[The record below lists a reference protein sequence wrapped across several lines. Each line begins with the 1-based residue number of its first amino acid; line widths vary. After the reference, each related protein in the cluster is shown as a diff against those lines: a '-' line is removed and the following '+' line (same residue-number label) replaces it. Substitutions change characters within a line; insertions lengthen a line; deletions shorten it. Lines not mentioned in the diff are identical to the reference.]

1 MRACSALLRRNT
13 EPRWRKLRRERL
25 RVARLCS
32 VLAAALLASW
42 AGSARAA
49 PGQWQAG
56 GRLGA
61 AWLSG
66 AGVGPSLEGYLRS
79 GLTESL
85 DLDLQ
90 ILTSVHP
97 FQADSN
103 ADSARPKAETPWALG
118 IAPGLLYRWDVFQ
131 FVPYA
136 GFGLG
141 FYSLNNAVSESA
153 GGQFGASGRVG
164 LDYLLSRSVV
174 LSVQGSLHVM
184 FSEGVQVPWLQLGV
198 GAAHAWGW

>member
-1 MRACSALLRRNT
+1 MCSFT
-13 EPRWRKLRRERL
+13 
-25 RVARLCS
+25 
-32 VLAAALLASW
+32 AAALLWSW
-42 AGSARAA
+42 ASSARAA
-49 PGQWQAG
+49 SGQWQAG

-66 AGVGPSLEGYLRS
+66 AGVGPALEGYLRY

-85 DLDLQ
+85 ELDLQ
-90 ILTSVHP
+90 LSSSVHP
-97 FQADSN
+97 FHNFQADPNSDL
-103 ADSARPKAETPWALG
+103 AQPKAETPWALG
-118 IAPGLLYRWDVFQ
+118 ISPGLLYRWDVFQ

-141 FYSLNNAVSESA
+141 FYSWNNAVSESA

-164 LDYLLSRSVV
+164 LDYLLSRSVI
-174 LSVQGSLHVM
+174 LSVQGSVHVV
-184 FSEGVQVPWLQLGV
+184 FSDGLQVPWLQLGV

>member
-1 MRACSALLRRNT
+1 M
-13 EPRWRKLRRERL
+13 
-25 RVARLCS
+25 
-32 VLAAALLASW
+32 
-42 AGSARAA
+42 
-49 PGQWQAG
+49 
-56 GRLGA
+56 
-61 AWLSG
+61 
-66 AGVGPSLEGYLRS
+66 GPALEGYLRA

-85 DLDLQ
+85 DFDLQ
-90 ILTSVHP
+90 ILSSIHP

-103 ADSARPKAETPWALG
+103 SELAPPKSETPWALG

-141 FYSLNNAVSESA
+141 FYSWNNAVSESA

-164 LDYLLSRSVV
+164 LDYLLSRSVI
-174 LSVQGSLHVM
+174 LSVQASVHVVI
-184 FSEGVQVPWLQLGV
+184 SDGLQVPWLQLGV

>member
-1 MRACSALLRRNT
+1 
-13 EPRWRKLRRERL
+13 
-25 RVARLCS
+25 V
-32 VLAAALLASW
+32 
-42 AGSARAA
+42 
-49 PGQWQAG
+49 
-56 GRLGA
+56 GA

-66 AGVGPSLEGYLRS
+66 AGVGPSLEGYLRR
-79 GLTESL
+79 GLGESL

-97 FQADSN
+97 FQGDSN
-103 ADSARPKAETPWALG
+103 SEPGESGVKTPWALG
-118 IAPGLLYRWDVFQ
+118 IAPGLSYRWDVFQ

-141 FYSLNNAVSESA
+141 FYSWNNAVTDSA

-164 LDYLLSRSVV
+164 LDYLLSRSVI
-174 LSVQGSLHVM
+174 LSVQASAHVVL
-184 FSEGVQVPWLQLGV
+184 SDGLQVPWLQLGI

>member
-1 MRACSALLRRNT
+1 M
-13 EPRWRKLRRERL
+13 
-25 RVARLCS
+25 
-32 VLAAALLASW
+32 
-42 AGSARAA
+42 
-49 PGQWQAG
+49 
-56 GRLGA
+56 
-61 AWLSG
+61 
-66 AGVGPSLEGYLRS
+66 GPALEGYLRA

-85 DLDLQ
+85 DFDLQ
-90 ILTSVHP
+90 ILSSIHP

-103 ADSARPKAETPWALG
+103 PELAQPKAETPWALG

-141 FYSLNNAVSESA
+141 FYSWNNAVSESA

-164 LDYLLSRSVV
+164 LDYLLSRSVI
-174 LSVQGSLHVM
+174 LSVQASVHVVV
-184 FSEGVQVPWLQLGV
+184 SDGLQVPWLQLGV

>member
-1 MRACSALLRRNT
+1 
-13 EPRWRKLRRERL
+13 
-25 RVARLCS
+25 LCC
-32 VLAAALLASW
+32 AGIAALAGSW
-42 AGSARAA
+42 AASAQAA
-49 PGQWQAG
+49 SGQWQAG

-66 AGVGPSLEGYLRS
+66 GGVGPSLEGYLRS

-85 DLDLQ
+85 DFDLQ
-90 ILTSVHP
+90 ILSSIHP

-103 ADSARPKAETPWALG
+103 SAPARPKAETPWALG

-131 FVPYA
+131 FVPYG

-141 FYSLNNAVSESA
+141 FYSWNNAVSESA

-164 LDYLLSRSVV
+164 LDYLLSRSVI
-174 LSVQGSLHVM
+174 LSVQASVHVVI
-184 FSEGVQVPWLQLGV
+184 SDGLQVPWLQLGV

>member
-1 MRACSALLRRNT
+1 VSC
-13 EPRWRKLRRERL
+13 
-25 RVARLCS
+25 C
-32 VLAAALLASW
+32 
-42 AGSARAA
+42 GSDARAA
-49 PGQWQAG
+49 SGQWQAG

-66 AGVGPSLEGYLRS
+66 GGVGPSLEAYLRS
-79 GLTESL
+79 GLSESL
-85 DLDLQ
+85 DFDLQ
-90 ILTSVHP
+90 ILTSIHP

-103 ADSARPKAETPWALG
+103 SDLAPTKATTPWALG
-118 IAPGLLYRWDVFQ
+118 IAPGLIYRWDVFQ

-141 FYSLNNAVSESA
+141 FYSWNNAVTESA

-164 LDYLLSRSVV
+164 LDYLLSRSVI
-174 LSVQGSLHVM
+174 LSVQASVHVVV
-184 FSEGVQVPWLQLGV
+184 SDGLQVPWLQLGV

>member
-1 MRACSALLRRNT
+1 
-13 EPRWRKLRRERL
+13 
-25 RVARLCS
+25 LCS
-32 VLAAALLASW
+32 VIAAALLWSW

-49 PGQWQAG
+49 SGQWQAG

-66 AGVGPSLEGYLRS
+66 AGIGPSLEGYLRT
-79 GLTESL
+79 GLTEGL
-85 DLDLQ
+85 DFDLQ

-103 ADSARPKAETPWALG
+103 SDRGASKAETPWALG

-141 FYSLNNAVSESA
+141 FYSWNNAVSESA
-153 GGQFGASGRVG
+153 GGQFGAAGRVG
-164 LDYLLSRSVV
+164 LDYLLSRSVI
-174 LSVQGSLHVM
+174 LSVQASVHVVI
-184 FSEGVQVPWLQLGV
+184 SDGLQVPWLQLGV